1 MKGSYLSIYIYC
13 MLGYWVKGIHYL
25 ETPCQCHLAV
35 TGPVLCPP
43 LLPGPD
49 LRAELIMSGIIP
61 PGGRH
66 NTTAVLPDN
75 MMRLQ

>member
-1 MKGSYLSIYIYC
+1 M
-13 MLGYWVKGIHYL
+13 
-25 ETPCQCHLAV
+25 
-35 TGPVLCPP
+35 TGPVVCPP

-75 MMRLQ
+75 TGVTGDIKFCLVLI